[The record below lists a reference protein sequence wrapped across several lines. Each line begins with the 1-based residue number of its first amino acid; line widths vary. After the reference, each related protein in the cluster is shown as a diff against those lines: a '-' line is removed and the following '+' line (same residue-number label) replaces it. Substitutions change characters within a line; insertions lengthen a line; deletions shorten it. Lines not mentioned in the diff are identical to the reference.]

1 MSNPALTKRPADD
14 VHPMSVAAERV
25 DHDVLDDV
33 LDELRAI
40 HALLERQQRPSSLS
54 RADRAALGRILPAVA
69 GTLGSEWFLARDLRA
84 DSRPA
89 LRLVLADLTS
99 KRLGR
104 LLLRADG
111 VAIGGFV
118 VERGGRELGSTLWRV
133 VAAS

>member
-1 MSNPALTKRPADD
+1 MASHAGTSATVSPDIAVEILA
-14 VHPMSVAAERV
+14 
-25 DHDVLDDV
+25 
-33 LDELRAI
+33 ELRAI
-40 HALLERQQRPSSLS
+40 HTLLARRPQPSSLS
-54 RADRAALGRILPAVA
+54 RADQEALTRLLPAVT
-69 GTLGSEWFLARDLRA
+69 GLLGSEWFLARDLCA

-89 LRLVLADLTS
+89 LRLVLADHLTS

-118 VERGGRELGSTLWRV
+118 VERGGLELGSTLWRV

>member
-1 MSNPALTKRPADD
+1 
-14 VHPMSVAAERV
+14 MSVATRPAERV
-25 DHDVLDDV
+25 DRDVLDDM
-33 LDELRAI
+33 LAELRAI

-54 RADRAALGRILPAVA
+54 RADRAALGRILPAIT

-118 VERGGRELGSTLWRV
+118 VERGGLELGSTLWRV